1 MSGRV
6 CKIAGIRPQKIN
18 QLSDL
23 SVSMLLCFCFYTFF
37 LIFSPSAY
45 AQSLDTSR
53 VFPSNISAQQVYQ
66 NPDDHGLNLEFAK
79 QQVRKGEMLTA
90 AAALE
95 RMLYANPNWH
105 SARLFYAHILYRLD
119 DQKAALR
126 ELDLL
131 KRQNLND
138 YQKET
143 MERYKVKFQTPPG
156 RLYPSPQS
164 DNDSAETISRQY
176 KSAYTRT
183 SGQGSVHDANDPIK
197 AQVIVGGALDSNA
210 GNKLTEALFGFNDL
224 GDVSG
229 VFSGRVKAT
238 KQLSEKNDLVLR
250 AEVNGQLQTHQTF
263 READYSVADA
273 RLGVSFKSDETS
285 HVYIDSKLR
294 RLNVSGEAY
303 LTQFGPQVT
312 VTKQNSPRRRT
323 SVSFSGEYQD
333 YQAITQAPLEDLRDG
348 VKLQVNAGVL
358 QKIQRK
364 HTLGLSLGYEVKTAN
379 LDAFAYDGPKASVQI
394 ISDVADRWKFK
405 GRAAWRHL
413 DYDGRLSGFGPDRKD
428 NRLSGRLA
436 MAYQFDTGSK
446 SAQNQIG
453 IEAGVNY
460 NLRASNIDSNDF
472 ENFGTDVRVI
482 FDF

>member
-1 MSGRV
+1 MTRFYEAV
-6 CKIAGIRPQKIN
+6 FLMC
-18 QLSDL
+18 
-23 SVSMLLCFCFYTFF
+23 CFCMCF
-37 LIFSPSAY
+37 LAFAPQVH
-45 AQSLDTSR
+45 AQSLETSR
-53 VFPSNISAQQVYQ
+53 AFPSNIKAQDVYQ
-66 NPDDHGLNLEFAK
+66 NPDDYALNLEFAK

-138 YQKET
+138 YQEET

-156 RLYPSPQS
+156 RLYPTAQ
-164 DNDSAETISRQY
+164 DTNDGTSTLSAQY
-176 KSAYTRT
+176 KSAYTRSSAT
-183 SGQGSVHDANDPIK
+183 GSAHDASDPIK
-197 AQVIVGGALDSNA
+197 AQVTVGGALDSNA
-210 GNKLTEALFGFNDL
+210 GNKLTEAVFGFNDL

-238 KQLSEKNDLVLR
+238 HQLAEKNDLVLR
-250 AEVNGQLQTHQTF
+250 AELSGQIQSHQTF
-263 READYSVADA
+263 READYSAVDA
-273 RLGVSFKSDETS
+273 RLGVSFKSGDTS
-285 HVYIDSKLR
+285 RVFVDSKFR
-294 RLNVSGEAY
+294 RLNVSGESY
-303 LTQFGPQVT
+303 LTQIGPQVT
-312 VTKQNSPRRRT
+312 ATRQNSPTRRV
-323 SVSFSGEYQD
+323 SVSVSGEYQD
-333 YQAITQAPLEDLRDG
+333 YENLTQAPLEDLRDG
-348 VKLQVNAGVL
+348 VKLQVNGGIL
-358 QKIQRK
+358 QKIEQK
-364 HTLGLSLGYEVKTAN
+364 HTLGVSLGYEVKTAN
-379 LDAFAYDGPKASVQI
+379 LDAFAYNGPKASVQI

-405 GRAAWRHL
+405 GRASWRHL
-413 DYDGRLSGFGPDRKD
+413 DYDGRLTGFGSDRKD

-436 MAYQFDTGSK
+436 MAYQFNTGFASEK
-446 SAQNQIG
+446 NQIG
-453 IEAGVNY
+453 IEAGLNY